1 MRQAI
6 SLRAVDEQLKNLKC
20 RSTER
25 QMRAQ
30 AALGAALDAYDRA
43 FGAPSVYGLPSA
55 AAIVAY
61 REMRP
66 EAEKVIRA
74 ELEVALR
81 SRLVARAGPMNFG
94 EQFVWRE
101 SEGRSTEPHQ
111 IRQPPTRQEPSSMRC

>member
-66 EAEKVIRA
+66 EAESVIRA
-74 ELEVALR
+74 ELDAALR
-81 SRLVARAGPMNFG
+81 SRLVARTVAD
-94 EQFVWRE
+94 ESREAIRVWRG
-101 SEGRSTEPHQ
+101 SAHTPSDQAPPQVLRS
-111 IRQPPTRQEPSSMRC
+111 R